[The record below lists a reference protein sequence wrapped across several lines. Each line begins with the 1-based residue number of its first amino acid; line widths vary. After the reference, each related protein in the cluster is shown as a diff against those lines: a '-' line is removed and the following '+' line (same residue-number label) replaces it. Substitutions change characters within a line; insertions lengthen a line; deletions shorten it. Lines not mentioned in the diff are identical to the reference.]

1 MEKFNKKISIL
12 LSSALLLALTANCQ
26 ETKDISFSSSKVVT
40 DSVSYNSE
48 TPKYEFGIGGGIVVY
63 QGDLA
68 PTVWGAYRS
77 FKPGLQ
83 ANITRLFYPSL
94 AVRLGATV
102 GQFAASDVKS
112 AFKQSYR
119 EYRKYDFTTSFAE
132 LSLMAQWTPFGKAN
146 WRLNPYLLGGAG
158 ISYLHVK
165 NDWSKIDFDNF
176 AGENLQQRLLED
188 SAEKHTFF
196 APVLPLG
203 VGLKYD
209 VSEKVSLKAE
219 WINRI
224 TFSDYLDGF
233 SKAANPD
240 KKDRYSSV
248 MLSLN
253 YAFGR
258 NKHSKVIRTT
268 TTKTSE
274 SVAVTNKV
282 NSKPK
287 DKIEKSVT
295 PVDTQE
301 DPKGEPDPTSVTT
314 VKNDNT
320 RYLKDIQHNLDLLL
334 EMVKKDGC
342 AYCNSEGIA
351 LLKDIQ
357 EKLNLIIP
365 KVQGTEDLALVDDI
379 QHKLALLLQQ
389 VKGED
394 YITPLKEIQNRT
406 NLLTDKV
413 NKRAKD
419 LSDAEIQS
427 LLDFPGYIIY
437 FSFDLYDLQGD
448 SYNKLDQI
456 AARMKADPSLRVRFS
471 GFTDLKGTVEYN
483 NKLSL
488 DRATICKTYLITRN
502 ISASRIKVEAFGK
515 SRWVVGAYD
524 PDQQWRNRRVEV
536 FLY

>member
-1 MEKFNKKISIL
+1 MKKFHKKISIL
-12 LSSALLLALTANCQ
+12 LSSTLLLALTANCQ
-26 ETKDISFSSSKVVT
+26 DTKSTTFSSTTVTT

-48 TPKYEFGIGGGIVVY
+48 RPKYEFGIGGGIVVY

-68 PTVWGAYRS
+68 PTKWGAYRCIS
-77 FKPGLQ
+77 PGLQ
-83 ANITRLFYPSL
+83 ASITRLFSPTFAL
-94 AVRLGATV
+94 RIGGTV
-102 GQFAASDVKS
+102 GKFTADDVKS
-112 AFKQSYR
+112 SYKEAYR
-119 EYRKYDFTTSFAE
+119 EYRKYNFTTSFAE
-132 LSLMAQWTPFGKAN
+132 LTAMAQWTPFGKAN
-146 WRLNPYLLGGAG
+146 WRLNPYLLGGVG
-158 ISYLHVK
+158 VSYLHVK
-165 NDWSKIDFDNF
+165 NDWSNTDFKYF
-176 AGENLQQRLLED
+176 SGENLRQRVTED
-188 SAEKHTFF
+188 SAKNHTFF
-196 APVLPLG
+196 APVLPVG

-209 VSEKVSLKAE
+209 VSEKVSLKLE

-233 SKAANPD
+233 SKAANSG
-240 KKDRYSSV
+240 KNDRYSSV

-258 NKHSKVIRTT
+258 KHSRVVRTKHTNSVEPT
-268 TTKTSE
+268 T
-274 SVAVTNKV
+274 ATNNV
-282 NSKPK
+282 NPKQLEKP
-287 DKIEKSVT
+287 IT
-295 PVDTQE
+295 PVDIPE
-301 DPKGEPDPTSVTT
+301 EPKREADPTLVN
-314 VKNDNT
+314 VKVDNS

-334 EMVKKDGC
+334 AMVQKDGC

-379 QHKLALLLQQ
+379 QHKLSLLLHQ

-394 YITPLKEIQNRT
+394 YINPLKEIQNKT

-413 NKRAKD
+413 NKKAKQLND
-419 LSDAEIQS
+419 DEIQS

-456 AARMKADPSLRVRFS
+456 AAKMKADPSLRVRFS

-502 ISASRIKVEAFGK
+502 INANRIKVEAFGK